1 MEKRFLNENI
11 NIETRA
17 KEDGTSED
25 IITGYG
31 IVFNKESRVL
41 GAWDPFIET
50 IDKRALEGVN
60 LNDVVAT
67 FNHNFDSIL
76 ARVDANTLKLS
87 IDENGMKYEFKAP
100 NTTYGRDLVEN
111 LKNGNV
117 RGSSFMFTTK
127 KDRWTE
133 SKSVN
138 EITKREI
145 LEIDQLIEVGP
156 VTMPAY
162 PDTTAA
168 KRSFEQAIEE
178 RQPKVDYDKI
188 NEKLTQFKNRK

>member
-1 MEKRFLNENI
+1 MEKRFLNEGI
-11 NIETRA
+11 HIETRK
-17 KEDGTSED
+17 KEDGTTED
-25 IITGYG
+25 IVSGYG
-31 IVFNKESRVL
+31 VVFESDSHIL
-41 GAWDPFIET
+41 GAWYPFIET
-50 IDKRALEGVN
+50 INRNALNGVD
-60 LNDVVAT
+60 LKEVVAT
-67 FNHNFDSIL
+67 FNHNFDNIL
-76 ARVDANTLKLS
+76 ARADANTLKLS
-87 IDENGMKYEFKAP
+87 IDAKGLKYEFSAP

-127 KDRWTE
+127 KDSWVE
-133 SKSVN
+133 
-138 EITKREI
+138 TKGEEVARREI
-145 LEIDQLIEVGP
+145 LEIDKFIEVGP

-178 RQPKVDYDKI
+178 RQHKVDYDKL

>member
-1 MEKRFLNENI
+1 
-11 NIETRA
+11 
-17 KEDGTSED
+17 
-25 IITGYG
+25 
-31 IVFNKESRVL
+31 
-41 GAWDPFIET
+41 
-50 IDKRALEGVN
+50 
-60 LNDVVAT
+60 
-67 FNHNFDSIL
+67 
-76 ARVDANTLKLS
+76 
-87 IDENGMKYEFKAP
+87 
-100 NTTYGRDLVEN
+100 
-111 LKNGNV
+111 
-117 RGSSFMFTTK
+117 MFTTK

-178 RQPKVDYDKI
+178 RQPKVDYDKLT
-188 NEKLTQFKNRK
+188 EKLTQFKNRK